1 MCQRNEQ
8 SVNAILADFQ
18 REQQNVVNL
27 SMQLFLNQSEKS
39 QLIGQLEQTRI
50 ALEQLQD
57 ENERQ
62 FVRICWAVIL
72 LLISFVVAVGW
83 PPALVPVAL
92 AAILLSSLWRRA
104 DRARQQKG

>member
-27 SMQLFLNQSEKS
+27 SMHLYRTQSEKS

-50 ALEQLQD
+50 ALAQLQD
-57 ENERQ
+57 QNMRQ
-62 FVRICWAVIL
+62 FVRICWSVL
-72 LLISFVVAVGW
+72 FLLISFVVAVGW
-83 PPALVPVAL
+83 PLAL
-92 AAILLSSLWRRA
+92 APIVVAALLLSAMWRRA
-104 DRARQQKG
+104 DHARQKG